1 MNHLDDLPSGSF
13 SPCRVDYRDG
23 AAVQQLSH
31 QLVRR
36 LQHKA
41 DDQEIVV
48 ICIGTDRSTGDS
60 LGPLV
65 GSKLQAYHPKHLHV
79 YGTLED
85 PIHAVNLADKLRLIE
100 QSHPHRLTIA
110 VDACLGQYNH
120 VGSINLADGPLK
132 PGAGVKKELP
142 AVGSFHITGIVNVG
156 GFMEYF
162 VLQNTR
168 LFVVMQMAEVI
179 AKACMLASLVS
190 AKELSEIPDAASLDQ
205 PAIKQQ
211 GL

>member
-1 MNHLDDLPSGSF
+1 MNQFDDLPSGRF
-13 SPCRVDYRDG
+13 PPCRVDYRDG
-23 AAVQQLSH
+23 AAVQQLSRE
-31 QLVRR
+31 LVRR
-36 LQHKA
+36 LQLKP
-41 DDQEIVV
+41 DRQEAVI

-65 GSKLQAYHPKHLHV
+65 GSKLQEYNPKHLHV

-85 PIHAVNLADKLRLIE
+85 PIHAVNLAEKLQLIE
-100 QSHPHRLTIA
+100 QKHPDRLTIA

-142 AVGSFHITGIVNVG
+142 AVGTFHITGIVNVG

-168 LFVVMQMAEVI
+168 LYVVMQMAEVI
-179 AKACMLASLVS
+179 AKACLFASHIHAHKLMDEADV
-190 AKELSEIPDAASLDQ
+190 AVVQ
-205 PAIKQQ
+205 KQW
-211 GL
+211 L